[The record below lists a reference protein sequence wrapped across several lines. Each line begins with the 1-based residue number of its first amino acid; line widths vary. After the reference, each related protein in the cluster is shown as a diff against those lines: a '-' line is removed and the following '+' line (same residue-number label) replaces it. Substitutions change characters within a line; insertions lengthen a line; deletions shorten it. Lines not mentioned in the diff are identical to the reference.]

1 MNQVKDGAFLCA
13 WLINIVLYTEDVIKA
28 RIEDKEKMIKA
39 MTQEIDT
46 LKEKLQDNPGI
57 LLPSFSP
64 LPYTFSLPRS

>member
-1 MNQVKDGAFLCA
+1 MNQVKDDAFLCA

-57 LLPSFSP
+57 LLSLLCLILFSF
-64 LPYTFSLPRS
+64 PRS

>member
-13 WLINIVLYTEDVIKA
+13 WLINIFLYVEDVIKA

-57 LLPSFSP
+57 LLSLLCLILFSF
-64 LPYTFSLPRS
+64 PRS

>member
-57 LLPSFSP
+57 LLSLLCLILFSF
-64 LPYTFSLPRS
+64 PRS

>member
-1 MNQVKDGAFLCA
+1 MNQVKDGALLCT

-28 RIEDKEKMIKA
+28 RIEDKERMIKA

-57 LLPSFSP
+57 LLSLLCLILFSF
-64 LPYTFSLPRS
+64 PRS

>member
-1 MNQVKDGAFLCA
+1 MNQVKDDVFLCA

-28 RIEDKEKMIKA
+28 RIEDKERMIKA

-57 LLPSFSP
+57 LLSLLCLILFSF
-64 LPYTFSLPRS
+64 PRS